1 MLAMYNVLLTLYFII
16 TLPYYAVQMIRRE
29 KYRAGLRQRLG
40 IYRSSL
46 LMKLRQRKRMW
57 IHAVSVG
64 EVLAVMPLLKLLRES
79 LPDWYFILST
89 VTLTG
94 QKIAKEKA
102 GQRVIVTYFPLDFR
116 FAVRRAL
123 QFFAPS
129 LIILV
134 ETELWPNFISTAAV
148 KRIPIAMVN
157 GRISDRSY
165 ARYRHCRFFLK
176 NLLARID
183 LFCMQSELD
192 TERIRRLGAL
202 PEKVKTTGNMKFDS
216 AIEPCTE
223 IAGREV
229 AANLGIDP
237 QRPIIVAGSTHKGED
252 EILLDALRV
261 IREKSGD
268 TVLIIVPRHPERAGE
283 IKALASAR
291 GEEAILRSQLHND
304 QTPHTKGVLIVD
316 RIGELVDI
324 YRTAT
329 VVFVGKSLVEG
340 GGQNVI
346 EPATMG
352 KPVIFGPHMENFREA
367 AELLIQ
373 NRGAIQVRDAAEFK
387 EKLLFLL
394 QNREEREQMGR
405 RAAATMARSRGATI
419 RNLRLISELL
429 LQK

>member
-1 MLAMYNVLLTLYFII
+1 MLAMYNLLLTLYFII
-16 TLPYYAVQMIRRE
+16 TLPYYSVQMMRRE

-46 LMKLRQRKRMW
+46 RMKLRQRKRMW

-192 TERIRRLGAL
+192 TERIRRLGAP

-268 TVLIIVPRHPERAGE
+268 TILIIVPRHPERAGE
-283 IKALASAR
+283 IQALASAR

-304 QTPHTKGVLIVD
+304 PTPHTKAVLIVD

-340 GGQNVI
+340 GGQNII

-352 KPVIFGPHMENFREA
+352 KAVIFGPHMENFREA
-367 AELLIQ
+367 AELLIH

-405 RAAATMARSRGATI
+405 RAAATMARSRGATV
-419 RNLRLISELL
+419 RNLRLINELL
-429 LQK
+429 L